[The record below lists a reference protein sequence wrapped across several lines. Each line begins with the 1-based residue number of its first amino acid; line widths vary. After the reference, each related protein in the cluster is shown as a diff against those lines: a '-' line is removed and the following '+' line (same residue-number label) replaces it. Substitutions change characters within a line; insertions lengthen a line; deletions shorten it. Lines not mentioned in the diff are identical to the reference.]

1 MCGQRG
7 RQTVLRPV
15 SEVGGE
21 PVKCSA
27 LNTLLAQPFKEDGM
41 VDSIKG
47 CAESAEVRRL
57 LVTLTRADSV
67 L

>member
-1 MCGQRG
+1 M
-7 RQTVLRPV
+7 RPV